1 MTAGRFLVILFLFFW
16 LAGCHRGDDSITR
29 LSQLENGKT
38 FAVPTGTI
46 ADQMVLKRFPG
57 ATLEYYNSALD
68 CALAVKEGKADAGV
82 YDLPVLKNI
91 AAKNEGLVVLPELLF
106 DDQYGFAV
114 QMENRSLKTAID
126 TVLAMMKADGT
137 YDDMLRRW
145 FPDQGSPAAM
155 PEIPLNGSAGTLRFG
170 TAAVTEPMSFMD
182 AGKRIVGFDVEFAAR
197 VAGYL
202 EMKLEVVD
210 MEFGAMLP
218 ALIAGK
224 VDMIGAGL
232 SITEERAKKVLFS
245 ECYYLS
251 GIAAV
256 VRGNAESSDL
266 SAGMRLATVNDIA
279 DKRIG
284 VLMGSIHDA
293 YVTKTYPKATAL
305 QFMNVPDMLFALSSG
320 KVDVAFTDEA
330 ALQDIQKK
338 NPDLGVL
345 TRALFTVDIAAGFHS
360 DQDTLRIRFNK
371 FLMEIRHNGIYD
383 DMVNRWMKQGI
394 TEMPE
399 IPPGTLTGPPL
410 RNGIV
415 SDLGMP
421 FTILKDGSPAGF
433 DIELSTRFAAWLGRA
448 YEPADMPFG
457 SLIASISTNKIDLIT
472 SSMMITEEREKQI
485 DFSDPYY
492 ESGVSVIARRE
503 NLANEANPDNAA
515 TGQSFF
521 RKVADSFHNNIIH
534 EKRYLHII
542 DGLTVT
548 IIISILA
555 ALLGTLIG
563 AGICA
568 MRMSK
573 TTWVVASARA
583 YISLLRG
590 TPVLV
595 LLMIVYYVVF
605 AKVNINPVLVAI
617 IAFGMNF
624 GAYVSE
630 MFRTGIEGVERGQ
643 REAATAGGFTRVQTF
658 RFIILPQALRQILP
672 VYKGEFIS
680 LIKMTSVVGYIAVQ
694 DLTKAS
700 DIIRSRTF
708 DAFFPLIMV
717 AVIYLFL
724 AWLLTRVLDR
734 IEVSVDP
741 KRKRINRTKEVPA

>member
-1 MTAGRFLVILFLFFW
+1 MMTTGRILVTLVTFVC
-16 LAGCHRGDDSITR
+16 LAGCQRSDDSVKQ
-29 LSQLENGKT
+29 LSQLEKGKT

-91 AAKNEGLVVLPELLF
+91 AAKNEGLVVLSELLF

-114 QMENRSLKTAID
+114 QKENRLLKTAID
-126 TVLAMMKADGT
+126 TVLTMMKTDGT
-137 YDDMLRRW
+137 YDDMIRRW
-145 FPDQGSPAAM
+145 FPDQGSPAPM
-155 PEIPLNGSAGTLRFG
+155 PEIPLNGSAGILRFG

-197 VAGYL
+197 VASYL
-202 EMKLEVVD
+202 GMKIEVVN

-245 ECYYLS
+245 ECYYQS

-256 VRGNAESSDL
+256 VRGRSGGNEAP
-266 SAGMRLATVNDIA
+266 AGLNMATVDDIA
-279 DKRIG
+279 DKKIG

-293 YVTKTYPKATAL
+293 FVAKTYPKATAL

-320 KVDVAFTDEA
+320 KVDVAFTDESSV
-330 ALQDIQKK
+330 QDIQGK
-338 NPDLGVL
+338 NPELGVL
-345 TRALFTVDIAAGFHS
+345 TRALFTVPIAAGFHS
-360 DQDTLRIRFNK
+360 DQDTLRAQFNK
-371 FLMEIRHNGIYD
+371 FLKEIRHNGIYD

-394 TEMPE
+394 AEMPE
-399 IPPGTLTGPPL
+399 IPPYAVSGPPL

-421 FTILKDGSPAGF
+421 FAMLKDGSLAGF

-472 SSMMITEEREKQI
+472 SSMMVTEEREKQI

-503 NLANEANPDNAA
+503 NLASTTGAETVA
-515 TGQSFF
+515 TGGSFLA
-521 RKVADSFHNNIIH
+521 KVTDSFHNNILH

-563 AGICA
+563 AGICG

-573 TTWVVASARA
+573 TSWVVASARA

-643 REAATAGGFTRVQTF
+643 REAATAGGFTKFQIFRV
-658 RFIILPQALRQILP
+658 IILPQAWWQILP
-672 VYKGEFIS
+672 FYK
-680 LIKMTSVVGYIAVQ
+680 V
-694 DLTKAS
+694 
-700 DIIRSRTF
+700 
-708 DAFFPLIMV
+708 
-717 AVIYLFL
+717 
-724 AWLLTRVLDR
+724 
-734 IEVSVDP
+734 
-741 KRKRINRTKEVPA
+741 